1 MTSENLGPKR
11 RPSAERFFCVYQLF
25 LQFKSL
31 RQHMMVKRMCICKR
45 IKALEDVVALP
56 QMENLALP
64 KMIRDKALGLI
75 TSLRNCHD
83 DIESNFNDGVLE
95 GYSQELEN
103 KFGQLYATASQRAI
117 EAVGLENRSR
127 PILKKSNKAEK
138 APKKRR
144 PSAKA
149 KAAAKAKVLWQNLV
163 LPNPPKV
170 MQSPDPEREVS
181 SSGL

>member
-1 MTSENLGPKR
+1 
-11 RPSAERFFCVYQLF
+11 
-25 LQFKSL
+25 
-31 RQHMMVKRMCICKR
+31 MVTLSTLSC
-45 IKALEDVVALP
+45 
-56 QMENLALP
+56 
-64 KMIRDKALGLI
+64 
-75 TSLRNCHD
+75 
-83 DIESNFNDGVLE
+83 
-95 GYSQELEN
+95 
-103 KFGQLYATASQRAI
+103 GQLRMIFFSTTAGSC
-117 EAVGLENRSR
+117 R

-163 LPNPPKV
+163 LPNPPEV

>member
-64 KMIRDKALGLI
+64 KMNLSQLLVSLNNSCCRNVGASNWLIIVDLRIRDKALGLI

-95 GYSQELEN
+95 GYSH
-103 KFGQLYATASQRAI
+103 
-117 EAVGLENRSR
+117 
-127 PILKKSNKAEK
+127 
-138 APKKRR
+138 
-144 PSAKA
+144 
-149 KAAAKAKVLWQNLV
+149 
-163 LPNPPKV
+163 
-170 MQSPDPEREVS
+170 
-181 SSGL
+181 